1 MEEIL
6 KKAHELGELI
16 AKSKELIRCQEQ
28 EITFANDPGAQAAV
42 AEYDKKSKE
51 LAEEM
56 RSGGM
61 TPEKLESF
69 RTRMNE
75 NMKELNQ
82 NTIARDYLEAKS
94 AFNKLINQVN
104 EIIGYH
110 IRGEEEGGG
119 CGGNC
124 SSCSG
129 CH

>member
-16 AKSKELIRCQEQ
+16 ATSKELIRCQEQ
-28 EITFANDPGAQAAV
+28 EITFANDASAQAAV
-42 AEYDKKSKE
+42 AEYDQKSKA

-69 RTRMNE
+69 RNRMNE
-75 NMKELNQ
+75 NMQELTKNATAKE
-82 NTIARDYLEAKS
+82 YLEAKS

-124 SSCSG
+124 SNCSG

>member
-1 MEEIL
+1 MEDIL

-16 AKSKELIRCQEQ
+16 ATSKELIRCQEQ
-28 EITFANDPGAQAAV
+28 EITFANDAAAQAAV
-42 AEYDKKSKE
+42 ALYDEKSKA

-61 TPEKLESF
+61 TPEKLDGF
-69 RTRMNE
+69 RNRMNE
-75 NMKELNQ
+75 NMQELTKNQ
-82 NTIARDYLEAKS
+82 IAKDYLEAKS

>member
-6 KKAHELGELI
+6 RKAHELGELI

-28 EITFANDPGAQAAV
+28 EITFANDAGAQAAV
-42 AEYDKKSKE
+42 AEYDQKSKE

-61 TPEKLESF
+61 TPEKLETF
-69 RTRMNE
+69 RARMNE
-75 NMKELNQ
+75 NMQELTKNATAKE
-82 NTIARDYLEAKS
+82 YLEAKS

-124 SSCSG
+124 SGCSG